1 MVTKSSKQ
9 HYKQSKQQTDT
20 RKFNKVINMNS
31 IKYFLIIALATTI
44 FSCNSGKIKKLE
56 EDNNALLE
64 QTAQKDSLLND
75 FMSAFNDFESNLEMI
90 KEKESL
96 ISMNSGDPEM
106 RVDQKDKIISDI
118 QMINQLLDDN
128 KSIIADLTSRLEGSD
143 AKLGEFRRMVSR
155 LKKQLEEKDSEVA
168 SLKTNLADMDFT
180 VENLNR
186 RIDTLNRATE
196 NLTAQTMEQ
205 AEQITEMDETI
216 HQKDST
222 IEVKTKK
229 LNTGFFIAGTSK
241 ELKSKNIIAKKS
253 LKQDFNEKVFTKIDI
268 SQTSSIPVDSK
279 KASLLTNHPS
289 DSYVFNKDEK
299 RIESLEITDPERFWK
314 TSRYLVLVL
323 N

>member
-1 MVTKSSKQ
+1 
-9 HYKQSKQQTDT
+9 
-20 RKFNKVINMNS
+20 MNF
-31 IKYFLIIALATTI
+31 IKYFLIITLAVTI

-56 EDNNALLE
+56 EENNSLIE
-64 QTAQKDSLLND
+64 QTAQKDSLLNN
-75 FMSAFNDFESNLEMI
+75 FMSAFNDFESNLELI

-106 RVDQKDKIISDI
+106 RVDQKEKILSDI

-128 KSIIADLTSRLEGSD
+128 KSIIADLSSRLEGSD

-155 LKKQLEEKDSEVA
+155 LKKQLEEKDTEVA
-168 SLKTNLADMDFT
+168 SLKTSLADMDFT

-205 AEQITEMDETI
+205 AEQISDMDQTI
-216 HQKDST
+216 HQKDSA
-222 IEVKTKK
+222 IAVKTEK

-241 ELKSKNIIAKKS
+241 ELKSKNIITKNS
-253 LKQDFNEKVFTKIDI
+253 LKQDFNEKVFTQIDI
-268 SQTSSIPVDSK
+268 SKTNSFPVDSK
-279 KASLLTNHPS
+279 KASLLTSHPS
-289 DSYVFNKDEK
+289 DSYVFNKDENK
-299 RIESLEITDPERFWK
+299 IESLQITDPERFWK
-314 TSRYLVLVL
+314 TSRYLVVVL

>member
-1 MVTKSSKQ
+1 
-9 HYKQSKQQTDT
+9 
-20 RKFNKVINMNS
+20 MNF
-31 IKYFLIIALATTI
+31 IKYFLIITLAVTI

-56 EDNNALLE
+56 EENNSLIE
-64 QTAQKDSLLND
+64 QTAQKDSLLNN
-75 FMSAFNDFESNLEMI
+75 FMSAFNDFESNLELI

-106 RVDQKDKIISDI
+106 RVDQKEKILSDI

-128 KSIIADLTSRLEGSD
+128 KSIIADLSSRLEGSD

-155 LKKQLEEKDSEVA
+155 LKKQLEEKDTEVA
-168 SLKTNLADMDFT
+168 SLKTSLADMDFT

-205 AEQITEMDETI
+205 AEQISDMDQTI
-216 HQKDST
+216 HQKDSA
-222 IEVKTKK
+222 IAVKTEK

-241 ELKSKNIIAKKS
+241 ELKSKNIITKNS
-253 LKQDFNEKVFTKIDI
+253 LKQDFNEKVFTQIDI
-268 SQTSSIPVDSK
+268 SKTNSFPVDSK
-279 KASLLTNHPS
+279 KALLTSHPS
-289 DSYVFNKDEK
+289 DSYVFNKDENK
-299 RIESLEITDPERFWK
+299 IESLQITDPERFWK
-314 TSRYLVLVL
+314 TSRYLVVVL